1 MGHILKLCRN
11 TPIFDVWSLCWGG
24 GICEVNVQKNYFSS
38 YYIIARAVLSSWPNR
53 LNEEFLPTTLIT
65 IGIWNKNFLTIEKY
79 KGNLLPLEKS
89 RIWESWVVG
98 WLSTIALDL
107 LRYIYIYMLI
117 MQSNAKLAMQK
128 PLDVNSLTKLWINLI
143 SSQFLNTNP

>member
-1 MGHILKLCRN
+1 
-11 TPIFDVWSLCWGG
+11 
-24 GICEVNVQKNYFSS
+24 
-38 YYIIARAVLSSWPNR
+38 
-53 LNEEFLPTTLIT
+53 
-65 IGIWNKNFLTIEKY
+65 
-79 KGNLLPLEKS
+79 LPLEKS